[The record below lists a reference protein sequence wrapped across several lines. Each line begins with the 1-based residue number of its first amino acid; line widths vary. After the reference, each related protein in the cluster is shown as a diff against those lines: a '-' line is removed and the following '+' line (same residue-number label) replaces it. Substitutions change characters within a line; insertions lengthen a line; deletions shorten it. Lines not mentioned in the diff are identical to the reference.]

1 MNGVTVRKIDS
12 ATSNDSR
19 GAIYEWKH
27 EDGRQITVCVRKA
40 GIKSGGHYH
49 KGEDPS
55 KNPEK
60 LFVTLGKAKIKLKGL
75 CPGAVIEEKLLEG
88 GDMVIILP
96 NIAHQLE
103 ILEDAIIL
111 EYRITHFDKS
121 KPDTYPV
128 EV

>member
-1 MNGVTVRKIDS
+1 MSGVTIRKIDS
-12 ATSNDSR
+12 ATPDDPR

-27 EDGRQITVCVRKA
+27 EDGRQITVCLRKT
-40 GIKSGGHYH
+40 GTKSGGHYH

-60 LFVTLGKAKIKLKGL
+60 LFVALGRAKIKLKGL
-75 CPGAVIEEKLLEG
+75 CPDAVIEEKLLER
-88 GDMVIILP
+88 GDMVIIPP

-103 ILEDAIIL
+103 ILEDAVIL
-111 EYRITHFDKS
+111 EYRLTHFDKS